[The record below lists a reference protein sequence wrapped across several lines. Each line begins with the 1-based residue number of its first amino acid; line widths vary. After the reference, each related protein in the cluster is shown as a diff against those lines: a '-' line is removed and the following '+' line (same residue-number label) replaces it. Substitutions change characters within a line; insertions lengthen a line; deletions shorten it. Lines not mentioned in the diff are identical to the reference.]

1 MLIQPTH
8 WIWQRERSDD
18 YHSTIA
24 MLNRR
29 QKHRSSDQSNSRSS
43 SSSVSPTDD
52 TKYVCLELCLLYR
65 SHWSFARSP
74 LNRSDSLMLLAI
86 PPGRSRL
93 PTRDIRMG
101 SGGSVMISPTNSFSW
116 INAVV
121 VVSFFFC
128 YSNIIY
134 SLLVCF
140 PVCRTVRYCTFSCII
155 YFERRKDTMMQ
166 ISSTNLFT
174 CAN

>member
-8 WIWQRERSDD
+8 WIWQRERGDD

-43 SSSVSPTDD
+43 SLSVSPTDD
-52 TKYVCLELCLLYR
+52 TKYVCLELCLPYL
-65 SHWSFARSP
+65 SQWSFARRLLS
-74 LNRSDSLMLLAI
+74 RSDSLMLLAI
-86 PPGRSRL
+86 PAGRSCL

-101 SGGSVMISPTNSFSW
+101 SGGPVMISPTNSLSW

-121 VVSFFFC
+121 SFFIC
-128 YSNIIY
+128 SRSIIY
-134 SLLVCF
+134 SLVFFRCVELWETVHFLVLLIWEKK
-140 PVCRTVRYCTFSCII
+140 RYDDADLS
-155 YFERRKDTMMQ
+155 
-166 ISSTNLFT
+166 
-174 CAN
+174 